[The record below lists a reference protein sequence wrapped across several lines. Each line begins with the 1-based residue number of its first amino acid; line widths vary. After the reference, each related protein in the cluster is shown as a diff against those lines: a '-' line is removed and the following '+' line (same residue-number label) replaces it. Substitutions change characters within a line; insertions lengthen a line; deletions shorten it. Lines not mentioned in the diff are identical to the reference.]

1 MARFQTG
8 VQGTFPPLSSKEKQ
22 CKNRNQYLNL
32 ARTFHD
38 LVVYFLQV
46 MEKSNFKI
54 ATDEEIEV
62 ALSAQYRLNLPIVV
76 NENKVHLCS
85 GLLRTHLHTW
95 LV

>member
-1 MARFQTG
+1 
-8 VQGTFPPLSSKEKQ
+8 
-22 CKNRNQYLNL
+22 
-32 ARTFHD
+32 
-38 LVVYFLQV
+38 

-85 GLLRTHLHTW
+85 GLLRTHLHVAS
-95 LV
+95 LEV